1 MEKGLATITGSVAG
15 FLLGLFLA
23 FAGGLHEPLHVFVS
37 AMVVGG
43 LCGAGLLWL
52 ASSCLLRLGGWPR
65 TLVRLMLAAGALG
78 TLFLFLRVIG
88 NG

>member
-1 MEKGLATITGSVAG
+1 MDKGLAAITGSVSG

-23 FAGGLHEPLHVFVS
+23 FAGGLHEPLHVFVP
-37 AMVVGG
+37 ALAVGG

-52 ASSCLLRLGGWPR
+52 ASSYMPRLGGWPR

-78 TLFLFLRVIG
+78 TLSLYLQFIG